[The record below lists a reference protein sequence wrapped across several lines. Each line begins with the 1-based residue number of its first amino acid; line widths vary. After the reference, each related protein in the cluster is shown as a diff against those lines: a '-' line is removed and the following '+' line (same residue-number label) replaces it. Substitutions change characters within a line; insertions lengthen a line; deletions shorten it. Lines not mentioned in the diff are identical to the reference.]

1 MMIPQHFKRY
11 LSKSDDTDI
20 YVKII
25 RKSMI
30 EFYKY
35 PHDLSGP
42 RMSEVLQKESKKF
55 RSCRG
60 TLFTDPKTKKYG
72 IDIRASKAAQ
82 I

>member
-1 MMIPQHFKRY
+1 MIPQHFKRH

-20 YVKII
+20 YVKSI
-25 RKSMI
+25 RKLMI

-42 RMSEVLQKESKKF
+42 MISEVLQKESKKF
-55 RSCRG
+55 RSCRKA
-60 TLFTDPKTKKYG
+60 LFPDPKTKKYG
-72 IDIRASKAAQ
+72 IDIRACKAAQ